1 MLLFYGKK
9 FKLKIQDNN
18 TLFAYRWMAT
28 VALATNNDLASTG
41 QLLYRKAL
49 FSSHK
54 ATNTLLTLL
63 KEAVMLPL
71 PCSNVI
77 NKISLGI
84 FFS

>member
-1 MLLFYGKK
+1 
-9 FKLKIQDNN
+9 
-18 TLFAYRWMAT
+18 MAT
-28 VALATNNDLASTG
+28 VALTTNNDLAVTG

-49 FSSHK
+49 FSSRK

-77 NKISLGI
+77 HKVSFA
-84 FFS
+84 FFSFANFITVINMQVIVIN